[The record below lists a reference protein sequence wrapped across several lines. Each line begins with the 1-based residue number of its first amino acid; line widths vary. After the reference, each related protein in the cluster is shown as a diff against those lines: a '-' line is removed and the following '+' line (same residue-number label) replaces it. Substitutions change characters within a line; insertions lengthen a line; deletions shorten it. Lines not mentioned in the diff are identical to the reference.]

1 MIDNNNNEAGCAPL
15 VFARGAYTAAAT
27 ITEEMDTTA
36 DFTPLTSLIAPPSSS
51 GGAGGAT
58 CLPPT
63 SIQRPEPLPLADARY
78 VVMNPHPPTGA
89 VAGRMYPENTRL
101 SAQPQQQQQQQTNV
115 VPHDPAA
122 AAASG
127 GAFHPPASP
136 HPRMAFGGGAELGQ
150 NPRLD
155 PAGEVHTHIP
165 RPQPG
170 SQFASPGYSR
180 NVYMQHQ
187 AELAEFHES
196 KRRAVLYGRLFQSG
210 LFPMVAA
217 LLFLLF
223 CSAPAMEAVQR
234 AFTPLGLSSDGGL
247 TFAGRALHAALFG
260 FVFSFAIYLL

>member
-1 MIDNNNNEAGCAPL
+1 
-15 VFARGAYTAAAT
+15 
-27 ITEEMDTTA
+27 MDVA
-36 DFTPLTSLIAPPSSS
+36 DFTPITSLIAPPTSA
-51 GGAGGAT
+51 AGHPHPQPGAT
-58 CLPPT
+58 CLQPT
-63 SIQRPEPLPLADARY
+63 VISRAEPIASDTARY
-78 VVMNPHPPTGA
+78 VPLNPHQQQA

-101 SAQPQQQQQQQTNV
+101 AAHPPQQQPQQQQQQPA
-115 VPHDPAA
+115 PHDL
-122 AAASG
+122 ASEQVG
-127 GAFHPPASP
+127 DVFRPPASP
-136 HPRMAFGGGAELGQ
+136 HPRMAFGGGPELGT

-165 RPQPG
+165 RPPAGSPFAAPG
-170 SQFASPGYSR
+170 FSR
-180 NVYMQHQ
+180 SVYMQHQ

-234 AFTPLGLSSDGGL
+234 AFAPLGLASDAGGGL